1 MPWTLRTRARHIAIM
16 LFRGYLMTIDNPSI
30 GRTTSSSLANQF
42 YFAAWRWHFYAGLFV
57 VPFLLV
63 LAVTGLIMLYFNS
76 IETRFGDKHLVEAA
90 GAALPITEQA
100 AAANALIPDGTLKQ
114 YIAPP
119 SPERAGLFSL
129 DVDGKNMVVAVDP
142 YTGQT
147 LASVEKDSTWFYFAS
162 DIHGTLL
169 IGDLGDRLM
178 EIAAGL
184 GIILLAT
191 GLYLWWP
198 RDGAS
203 LISALTPNLG
213 QRGRSLWK
221 ELHVTSGAYIS
232 VVLFFFLISGLA
244 WTGIWG
250 GQFVQAWST
259 FPAEKWDNV
268 PLSDDTHAAMN
279 HGALHEVPWGLEQTR
294 MPMSILVAADSDDAA
309 DSDGDAAAATA
320 LPLDSIVALAR
331 DIGFDEQFR
340 VNVPQDAT
348 GVYTISADSMD
359 GDTTEPT
366 GDRTVHVD
374 QYSGEILAE
383 VSFADYGLA
392 AKSMAVGIALHQG
405 DMGLWNTILNTIFC
419 LLMVFLCVSGVVMW
433 WKRRPSGALRLAA
446 PPLPVDLPLWKGAVF
461 IALLL
466 SLAFPLVGLTLL
478 AAMALDLLVLSRI
491 PPLRRAFS

>member
-1 MPWTLRTRARHIAIM
+1 MATDT
-16 LFRGYLMTIDNPSI
+16 PSI
-30 GRTTSSSLANQF
+30 RRTASLPSANAF
-42 YFAAWRWHFYAGLFV
+42 YIAAWRWHFYAGVFV

-63 LAVTGLIMLYFNS
+63 LAITGLIMLYFNS
-76 IETRFGDKHLVEAA
+76 IETRFGERHLVDPV
-90 GAALPITEQA
+90 GDPLPVTDQALSAT
-100 AAANALIPDGTLKQ
+100 ALFPDGSLKQ

-119 SPERAGLFSL
+119 LSDRAGLFSI
-129 DVDGKNMVVAVDP
+129 DVGEKNMVVAVDP
-142 YTGQT
+142 YTGET
-147 LASVEKDSTWFYFAS
+147 LGSVEKDSTWFYFAS

-184 GIILLAT
+184 GIILLVT

-198 RDGAS
+198 RDDTGFA
-203 LISALTPNLG
+203 SALVPDLSR
-213 QRGRSLWK
+213 RGRGLWK
-221 ELHVTSGAYIS
+221 ELHVKTGAWIS
-232 VVLFFFLISGLA
+232 VVLLFFLISGLA

-259 FPAEKWDNV
+259 FPAEKWEAI
-268 PLSDDTHAAMN
+268 PLSDDTHATMN

-294 MPMSILVAADSDDAA
+294 MPMSTLIAASGDQVAPS
-309 DSDGDAAAATA
+309 SFS
-320 LPLDSIVALAR
+320 LNEVVVLAR

-340 VNVPQDAT
+340 VNVPSDPT

-359 GDTTEPT
+359 GDTTDPT

-374 QYSGEILAE
+374 QYSGAIIAE
-383 VSFADYGLA
+383 VGFADYGVA

-419 LLMVFLCVSGVVMW
+419 LSIVFICVSGVVMW
-433 WKRRPSGALRLAA
+433 WKRRPSGALRLAP

-461 IALLL
+461 IGLLL

-491 PPLRRAFS
+491 TAFRRAFS

>member
-1 MPWTLRTRARHIAIM
+1 
-16 LFRGYLMTIDNPSI
+16 MTTDTSSI
-30 GRTTSSSLANQF
+30 GRAASAPSANAF

-63 LAVTGLIMLYFNS
+63 LAITGLIMLYFNS
-76 IETRFGDKHLVEAA
+76 IETRFGERHLVDPVGDPLPVTDQA
-90 GAALPITEQA
+90 GAAT
-100 AAANALIPDGTLKQ
+100 ALFPSGSLKQ

-119 SPERAGLFSL
+119 TPDHAGLFSI
-129 DVDGKNMVVAVDP
+129 DVDNKNMVVAVDP
-142 YTGQT
+142 YTGQA
-147 LASVEKDSTWFYFAS
+147 LGSVEKDGTWFYFAS

-184 GIILLAT
+184 GIILIVT
-191 GLYLWWP
+191 GVYLWWP
-198 RDGAS
+198 RNGTGFARAFVPDLDAK
-203 LISALTPNLG
+203 
-213 QRGRSLWK
+213 GRTLWK
-221 ELHVTSGAYIS
+221 ELHVTTGASIS
-232 VVLFFFLISGLA
+232 VVLLFFLISGLA

-250 GQFVQAWST
+250 GQFVQAGST

-268 PLSDDTHAAMN
+268 PLSDKTHATMN

-294 MPMSILVAADSDDAA
+294 MPLSTLVADESDET
-309 DSDGDAAAATA
+309 ATSSFS
-320 LPLDSIVALAR
+320 LNDTVALAR

-340 VNVPQDAT
+340 VNVPNDPI

-359 GDTTEPT
+359 GDTTDPM
-366 GDRTVHVD
+366 GDRTMHVD
-374 QYSGEILAE
+374 QYSGAILAE
-383 VSFADYGLA
+383 VGFADYGLA

-419 LLMVFLCVSGVVMW
+419 LSIVFLTISGVVMW
-433 WKRRPSGALRLAA
+433 WKRRPSGALRLAP

-478 AAMALDLLVLSRI
+478 VAMALDLLI
-491 PPLRRAFS
+491 

>member
-1 MPWTLRTRARHIAIM
+1 MATDTS
-16 LFRGYLMTIDNPSI
+16 SI
-30 GRTTSSSLANQF
+30 GRTASPPSANAF

-63 LAVTGLIMLYFNS
+63 LAITGLIMLYFNS
-76 IETRFGDKHLVEAA
+76 IETRFGERHLVDTVGDPLPVSQQAEAA
-90 GAALPITEQA
+90 MALF
-100 AAANALIPDGTLKQ
+100 PDGNLKQ

-119 SPERAGLFSL
+119 SPDRAGLFSV
-129 DVDGKNMVVAVDP
+129 DVSEKNMVVAVNP
-142 YTGQT
+142 YNGEA
-147 LASVEKDSTWFYFAS
+147 LGSVEKDSTWIYFAS

-184 GIILLAT
+184 GIILLVT

-198 RDGAS
+198 RGGMGFV
-203 LISALTPNLG
+203 SALVPDLSA
-213 QRGRSLWK
+213 RGRGLWK
-221 ELHVTSGAYIS
+221 ELHVKTGAWMS
-232 VVLFFFLISGLA
+232 VVLLFFLISGLA

-259 FPAEKWDNV
+259 FPAEKWEAV
-268 PLSDDTHAAMN
+268 PLSDDTHVTMN

-294 MPMSILVAADSDDAA
+294 MPMSTLIAAGSDH
-309 DSDGDAAAATA
+309 TA
-320 LPLDSIVALAR
+320 PSSFTLNDVVALAR

-340 VNVPQDAT
+340 VNVPGDLT

-359 GDTTEPT
+359 GDTTVPT

-374 QYSGEILAE
+374 QYSGAILAE
-383 VSFADYGLA
+383 VGFADYGLA

-419 LLMVFLCVSGVVMW
+419 LSIVFICVSGVVMW
-433 WKRRPSGALRLAA
+433 WKRRPSGALRLAP

-478 AAMALDLLVLSRI
+478 AAMALDLLILSLV
-491 PPLRRAFS
+491 PVLRRAFS

>member
-1 MPWTLRTRARHIAIM
+1 
-16 LFRGYLMTIDNPSI
+16 MTTENSSI
-30 GRTTSSSLANQF
+30 GRTASPSANMF

-63 LAVTGLIMLYFNS
+63 LAITGLIMLYFNS
-76 IETRFGDKHLVEAA
+76 IETRLGDKHLVDPAGDPLSVTQQAEAA
-90 GAALPITEQA
+90 KALFPEGA
-100 AAANALIPDGTLKQ
+100 LKQ

-119 SPERAGLFSL
+119 SPERAGLFSV
-129 DVDGKNMVVAVDP
+129 DVDEKNMVVAVDP
-142 YTGQT
+142 YTGQS
-147 LASVEKDSTWFYFAS
+147 LGSVEKDSTWFHFAS

-184 GIILLAT
+184 GIILIVT

-198 RDGAS
+198 RNGTGFGGA
-203 LISALTPNLG
+203 LMPNLG
-213 QRGRSLWK
+213 ARGRGLWK
-221 ELHVTSGAYIS
+221 ELHVTAGAYIS
-232 VVLFFFLISGLA
+232 VVLLFFLISGLA

-250 GQFVQAWST
+250 GKFVQAWST

-268 PLSDDTHAAMN
+268 PLSDDTHATMN
-279 HGALHEVPWGLEQTR
+279 HGALHEVPWGLEQTA
-294 MPMSILVAADSDDAA
+294 MPMSTLVAADGES
-309 DSDGDAAAATA
+309 AT
-320 LPLDSIVALAR
+320 PSSFTLDSVVALAR
-331 DIGFDEQFR
+331 NIGFDEQFR
-340 VNVPQDAT
+340 VNVPEDAT
-348 GVYTISADSMD
+348 GVFTISADSMD
-359 GDTTEPT
+359 GDTSEPT

-374 QYSGEILAE
+374 QYSGAVLAE
-383 VSFADYGLA
+383 VGFADYGLA

-419 LLMVFLCVSGVVMW
+419 LVIVFLSVSGVVMW
-433 WKRRPSGALRLAA
+433 WKRRPSGALRLAP

-478 AAMALDLLVLSRI
+478 AAMALDLLILSRI
-491 PPLRRAFS
+491 PALRRAFS